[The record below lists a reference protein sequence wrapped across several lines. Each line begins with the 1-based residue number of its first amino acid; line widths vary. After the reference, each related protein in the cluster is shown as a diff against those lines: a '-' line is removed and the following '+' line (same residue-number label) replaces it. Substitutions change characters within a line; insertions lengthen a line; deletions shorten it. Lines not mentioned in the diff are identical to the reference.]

1 MAIPDYQT
9 LMLPLL
15 KRLGEARSPLSVRSL
30 VDSVADEFGLSDE
43 ERAERI
49 PSGQDNLLLNRLQW
63 ARTYIVKAGLAQ
75 APKRGLVA
83 ITDRGRALLA
93 EQPTRIDN
101 STLARFAEYNDWLEG
116 ARTAAKTKRTKQD
129 DPSALANGL
138 LAELGIGSGVA
149 QANATPHERIG
160 DAVSE
165 LEQALRSDLL
175 DRVRQMTPS
184 DFEVLI
190 VQLLLAMGYGQGLDE
205 MAEALGGTGDG
216 GIDGVIHQDPLGLD
230 RVYIQAKRY
239 KEGNNVSSPDI
250 RNFIGALNIHRASK
264 GVFVTASQFTNDAKQ
279 AAQGATVQVVLIDGF
294 HLADL
299 MVRHKVGVLVRSAVE
314 IKEID
319 EGFFD

>member
-1 MAIPDYQT
+1 M
-9 LMLPLL
+9 
-15 KRLGEARSPLSVRSL
+15 
-30 VDSVADEFGLSDE
+30 
-43 ERAERI
+43 
-49 PSGQDNLLLNRLQW
+49 
-63 ARTYIVKAGLAQ
+63 
-75 APKRGLVA
+75 
-83 ITDRGRALLA
+83 LA
-93 EQPTRIDN
+93 EQPARIDN
-101 STLARFAEYNDWLEG
+101 TTLARFPEYNDWLDG
-116 ARTAAKTKRTKQD
+116 TRTAARSKRKDQV

-138 LAELGIGSGVA
+138 LAGLGLG

-175 DRVRQMTPS
+175 ARVRQMTPA
-184 DFEVLI
+184 DFEALI
-190 VQLLLAMGYGQGLDE
+190 VRLLLAMGYGQGLDE

-230 RVYIQAKRY
+230 RVYIQTKRY

-279 AAQGATVQVVLIDGF
+279 AAQGATVQVVLIDGL
-294 HLADL
+294 HLAEL